1 MNCMFVPQVQPV
13 LVEWHFAQ
21 LVALSTAWE
30 CMPRL
35 SVGQVLYAHVGQ
47 AGLPC
52 CPSPVRKALSPV

>member
-35 SVGQVLYAHVGQ
+35 SVGQVCTCGPGWLAM
-47 AGLPC
+47 LPK
-52 CPSPVRKALSPV
+52 PSAKRP